1 MYLYIVTV
9 NVLLRGVSDI
19 QEFKKI
25 KLLIQLSPGNR
36 SNIRKYFG
44 GQKSRD
50 TRFFKGQCHKIS
62 ICLRILNMI

>member
-19 QEFKKI
+19 KE
-25 KLLIQLSPGNR
+25 LIQLSPGNQ

-50 TRFFKGQCHKIS
+50 TRFFKGQCHKTS
-62 ICLRILNMI
+62 ICLRILNMIRFH

>member
-1 MYLYIVTV
+1 MYLYRVTV

-19 QEFKKI
+19 KE
-25 KLLIQLSPGNR
+25 LIQLSPGNQ

-50 TRFFKGQCHKIS
+50 TCFFKGQCHKIS